1 MNLNQF
7 IPIDPNPLYQYFN
20 AKKDWQKKRIDEA
33 IIHYQTTL
41 VDCLIEKLRFQ
52 EADLYQ
58 LAHDDFVQRC
68 GQVMVYGSKVK
79 KEFALVVPQF
89 TKLYNIEQ
97 GGNSINGK
105 VSFVTL
111 NFNLKQLLRT
121 RNIEDLLVKLYGD
134 VDITDPEQVDIT
146 PIDINSLRSYMKANE
161 SYRNQN
167 DKIKEYHEQADTI
180 LMIAEITN
188 GVLPQIINE
197 SDFGRRYYKGFNLQ
211 NISKVVRNAALGNNY
226 EYDLNTAVYAIK
238 LNYASDITDKKFT
251 YTSEYIEGGGK
262 YKDSIRKRLTLECFD
277 IEESDQFFSERLK
290 IIKQAITAIGFGAT
304 KTGHGFYDKK
314 NNVWKSTSLYDIF
327 SYTFKGDNGRNVQ
340 VPYTKMVNG
349 QKVHS
354 VDLFLQD
361 DWMCEFITEQQEM
374 TKLIV
379 EYMKFEKVIGKE
391 SHPFLVDGRNAINE
405 SRAMAYFFQ
414 KTERLIMDTAIQ
426 FMEDNGVKVLLRV
439 HDAVHTDKKV
449 NLKELHVL
457 LHQSFVSANMQWL
470 GTKIISFEEV
480 FNSAFYYDDDIEQH
494 KSRIAMEERKAI
506 NEKGITP
513 GFDKTYDKPKKTF
526 NKDHECYDGVGYDG
540 SGYENYNPELDDT
553 TNDMSY
559 QERQEHY
566 RIIGH
571 NPNKLPTE
579 IRELL

>member
-1 MNLNQF
+1 MNLSSF
-7 IPIDPNPLYQYFN
+7 LPIDPNPLYQYFKAN
-20 AKKDWQKKRIDEA
+20 KDWQKKRIDEA
-33 IIHYQTTL
+33 ITHYQTTL

-58 LAHDDFVQRC
+58 IAHDDFVERC
-68 GQVMVYGSKVK
+68 GQVTIYGTPKKVK
-79 KEFALVVPQF
+79 FANIVKQF

-97 GGNSINGK
+97 TGNSINGK

-111 NFNLKQLLRT
+111 TFNLKQLLRT

-134 VDITDPEQVDIT
+134 VDITDPDQVDIT
-146 PIDINSLRSYMKANE
+146 PIDINSLRAYIKGNE
-161 SYRNQN
+161 SYSNQN
-167 DKIKEYHEQADTI
+167 DKIKQYHEQADTI

-211 NISKVVRNAALGNNY
+211 NVSKIVRNAALGNNY

-238 LNYASDITDKKFT
+238 LNYASDISDKKFT

-262 YKDSIRKRLTLECFD
+262 YKDNIRKRLTLHCFD
-277 IEESDQFFSERLK
+277 IEESDKFFPERLK

-327 SYTFKGDNGRNVQ
+327 SYTFKGDNGRNIQ

-361 DWMCEFITEQQEM
+361 DWMNEFITEQQEM

-379 EYMKFEKVIGKE
+379 EYMKFEKVISKE

-414 KTERLIMDTAIQ
+414 KTERLIMDTTVK
-426 FMEDNGVKVLLRV
+426 FMEDSGAKILLRV
-439 HDAVHTDKKV
+439 HDAVHTDKKI

-457 LHQSFVSANMQWL
+457 LYENFVSNNMKWL
-470 GTKIISFEEV
+470 GPKIITFEEV
-480 FNSAFYYDDDIEQH
+480 FNQAFYYDDDLEQH
-494 KSRIAMEERKAI
+494 RARIAMEERKAI

-513 GFDKTYDKPKKTF
+513 GFDKQINMPAKTF
-526 NKDHECYDGVGYDG
+526 NRDNECYDGTGYDG
-540 SGYENYNPELDDT
+540 SGYQNYNPELDDSVT
-553 TNDMSY
+553 DMSH
-559 QERQEHY
+559 EEIQEHY
-566 RIIGH
+566 RVIGY
-571 NPNKLPTE
+571 NPNKLPE
-579 IRELL
+579 SIQSLL